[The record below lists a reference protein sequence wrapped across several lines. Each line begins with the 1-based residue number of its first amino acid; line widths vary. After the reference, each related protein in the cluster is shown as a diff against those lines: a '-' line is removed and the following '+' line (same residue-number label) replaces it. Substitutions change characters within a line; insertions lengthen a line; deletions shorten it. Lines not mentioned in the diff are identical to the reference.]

1 MIRKIEVRQDEYVD
15 ARRREGRASKYQEIE
30 DMVSEML
37 DGDLM
42 GIAIADLID
51 EFGDDPTKQVKAFIG
66 KFGQRQY
73 GIGRVYRFAEDT
85 EKLMVY
91 KTTSEQR
98 SELRKS
104 AEANVS

>member
-66 KFGQRQY
+66 KYGQRQY

-98 SELRKS
+98 EELRKS
-104 AEANVS
+104 AEANS